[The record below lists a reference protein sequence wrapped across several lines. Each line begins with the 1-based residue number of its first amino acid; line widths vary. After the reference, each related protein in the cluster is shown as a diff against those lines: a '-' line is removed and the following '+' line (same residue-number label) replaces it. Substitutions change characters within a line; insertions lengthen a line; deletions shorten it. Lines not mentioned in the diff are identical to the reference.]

1 VPAGYPPPRR
11 GLGGGAI
18 AAIVGVG
25 VLLVAGAAVFLLTG
39 GGEPETPPS
48 PPPTTGS
55 PSPLPTDT
63 PVTPVPPTTGPTDT
77 LADLLPTRVSSFR
90 LEGVAADPTAIS
102 NLGATDAIVARY
114 VRGDG
119 VVMIHNLMAFA
130 SGPSA
135 DLAKRQLVDS
145 LVGNLGYVEVGVSRR
160 EGVNATRLIGA
171 DEMVVWSNRE
181 LVAAV
186 EGPVNLTTGF
196 FLVLPY

>member
-1 VPAGYPPPRR
+1 
-11 GLGGGAI
+11 
-18 AAIVGVG
+18 VGVG
-25 VLLVAGAAVFLLTG
+25 ALVVIGAVLFLFLG
-39 GGEPETPPS
+39 GGEPETSPS
-48 PPPTTGS
+48 PQPTQAT

-77 LADLLPTRVSSFR
+77 LADLLPARVSAFR

-102 NLGATDAIVARY
+102 NLGATDAIVSRY
-114 VRGDG
+114 VRADG
-119 VVMIHNLMAFA
+119 VVVLHNLMAFP

-145 LVGNLGYVEVGVSRR
+145 LVRNLGYVTIGVSRR
-160 EGVNATRLIGA
+160 EGVNATRLIGP

-181 LVAAV
+181 IVAAV
-186 EGPVNLTTGF
+186 EGPVDLTTGF

>member
-1 VPAGYPPPRR
+1 VA
-11 GLGGGAI
+11 
-18 AAIVGVG
+18 
-25 VLLVAGAAVFLLTG
+25 LLVIGAVVFLLTG
-39 GGEPETPPS
+39 GGEPDTPPS
-48 PPPTTGS
+48 PPPTQAT
-55 PSPLPTDT
+55 PSPLPTET
-63 PVTPVPPTTGPTDT
+63 PVTPTPPTTGPTDT
-77 LADLLPTRVSSFR
+77 LADILPTKVSAFR
-90 LEGVAADPTAIS
+90 LEGVAADPSAIS

-119 VVMIHNLMAFA
+119 LVVIHNLMAFP

-145 LVGNLGYVEVGVSRR
+145 LVANLGYAEVGVSRR

-181 LVAAV
+181 IVAAV
-186 EGPVNLTTGF
+186 EGPIDLTTGF